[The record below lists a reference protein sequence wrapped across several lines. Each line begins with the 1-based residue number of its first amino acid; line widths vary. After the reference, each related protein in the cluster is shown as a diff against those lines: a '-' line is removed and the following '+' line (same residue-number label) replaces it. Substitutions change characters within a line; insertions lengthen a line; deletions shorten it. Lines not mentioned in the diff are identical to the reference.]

1 MRKVVIGSRESRLAV
16 IQSEIVKKYIEEQNP
31 DIQVE
36 ILTMKTTGD
45 IILDRTLDKI
55 GGKGLFV
62 KELDKALL
70 EKRSDI
76 SVHSLKDMPM
86 EVSEKLPL
94 AAYSRR
100 EDPRDVLVLPKG
112 RETMDKTKPIGCSS
126 LRRILQLKELFPDM
140 AFKSVR
146 GNVLTRLRKLDDGEY
161 GALVLAAA
169 GLKRLGLEERISRY
183 FTVSEIIPAA
193 GQGILA
199 VQGRAGEDFSYL
211 ADFQDQE
218 AAWAATAERA
228 FVRYLDGG
236 CSSPVAAH
244 GQVQGE
250 ELNLLGLYYDEETGK
265 YKKGSKKGSVSMA
278 EELGISLARELRE
291 ACQKENQQ

>member
-1 MRKVVIGSRESRLAV
+1 
-16 IQSEIVKKYIEEQNP
+16 
-31 DIQVE
+31 
-36 ILTMKTTGD
+36 
-45 IILDRTLDKI
+45 
-55 GGKGLFV
+55 
-62 KELDKALL
+62 
-70 EKRSDI
+70 
-76 SVHSLKDMPM
+76 M
-86 EVSEKLPL
+86 E
-94 AAYSRR
+94 
-100 EDPRDVLVLPKG
+100 
-112 RETMDKTKPIGCSS
+112 
-126 LRRILQLKELFPDM
+126 
-140 AFKSVR
+140 FKSVR
-146 GNVLTRLRKLDDGEY
+146 GNVLTRLKKLDEGEY

-169 GLKRLGLEERISRY
+169 GLKRLGLEDRISRY

-211 ADFQDQE
+211 AGFQDPE

-250 ELNLLGLYYDEETGK
+250 ELYLLGLYYDEETGK
-265 YKKGSKKGSVSMA
+265 YKRGSKKGSVSMA

>member
-1 MRKVVIGSRESRLAV
+1 
-16 IQSEIVKKYIEEQNP
+16 
-31 DIQVE
+31 
-36 ILTMKTTGD
+36 MKTTGD
-45 IILDRTLDKI
+45 IILDRTLDKV

-62 KELDKALL
+62 KELDKALMD
-70 EKRSDI
+70 KRSDI

-86 EVSEKLPL
+86 EVPAKLPL

-100 EDPRDVLVLPKG
+100 EDPRDALVLPKG

-126 LRRILQLKELFPDM
+126 LRRILQLKEIFPDM
-140 AFKSVR
+140 EFKSVR
-146 GNVLTRLRKLDDGEY
+146 GNVLTRLKKLDDGEY

-169 GLKRLGLEERISRY
+169 GLKRLGLEDRISRY

-211 ADFQDQE
+211 AGFQDPE

-244 GQVQGE
+244 GQVQGD
-250 ELNLLGLYYDEETGK
+250 ELYLLGLYYDEETGK
-265 YKKGSKKGSVSMA
+265 YKRGSKKGSVSMA

>member
-45 IILDRTLDKI
+45 IILDRTLGKI

-86 EVSEKLPL
+86 EVSGELPL

-112 RETMDKTKPIGCSS
+112 REIMDKTKPIGCSS

-199 VQGRAGEDFSYL
+199 VQGRAVEDFSYL

-236 CSSPVAAH
+236 CASPVAAH

-265 YKKGSKKGSVSMA
+265 YKRGSKKGSVSMA

>member
-1 MRKVVIGSRESRLAV
+1 
-16 IQSEIVKKYIEEQNP
+16 
-31 DIQVE
+31 
-36 ILTMKTTGD
+36 
-45 IILDRTLDKI
+45 
-55 GGKGLFV
+55 
-62 KELDKALL
+62 
-70 EKRSDI
+70 
-76 SVHSLKDMPM
+76 M
-86 EVSEKLPL
+86 EVPAKLPL
-94 AAYSRR
+94 AAYSKR
-100 EDPRDVLVLPKG
+100 EDPRDALVLPKG

-126 LRRILQLKELFPDM
+126 LRRILQLKEIFPDM
-140 AFKSVR
+140 EFKSVR
-146 GNVLTRLRKLDDGEY
+146 GNVLTRLKKLDEGEY

-169 GLKRLGLEERISRY
+169 GLKRLGLEDRISRY

-211 ADFQDQE
+211 AGFQDPE

-244 GQVQGE
+244 GQVQGD
-250 ELNLLGLYYDEETGK
+250 ELYLLGLYYDEETGK
-265 YKKGSKKGSVSMA
+265 YKRGSKKGSVSMA
-278 EELGISLARELRE
+278 EELGISLARELQE

>member
-1 MRKVVIGSRESRLAV
+1 MT
-16 IQSEIVKKYIEEQNP
+16 VK
-31 DIQVE
+31 
-36 ILTMKTTGD
+36 
-45 IILDRTLDKI
+45 
-55 GGKGLFV
+55 
-62 KELDKALL
+62 
-70 EKRSDI
+70 
-76 SVHSLKDMPM
+76 
-86 EVSEKLPL
+86 
-94 AAYSRR
+94 
-100 EDPRDVLVLPKG
+100 
-112 RETMDKTKPIGCSS
+112 
-126 LRRILQLKELFPDM
+126 ILQLKELFPDM

-161 GALVLAAA
+161 GTLVLAAA

-193 GQGILA
+193 GQGI
-199 VQGRAGEDFSYL
+199 EDFSYL

-265 YKKGSKKGSVSMA
+265 YKRGSKKGSVSMA